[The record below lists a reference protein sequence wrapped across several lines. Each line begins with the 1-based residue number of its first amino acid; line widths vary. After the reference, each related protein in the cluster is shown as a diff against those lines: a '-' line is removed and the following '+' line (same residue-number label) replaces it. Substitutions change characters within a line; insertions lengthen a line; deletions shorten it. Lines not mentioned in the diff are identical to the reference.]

1 MIHWAARAVMR
12 GFRSNVLRVDRDVK
26 GEVEAVKDK
35 SITFRT
41 TIIWVER
48 WVLVLQCVVAQ

>member
-1 MIHWAARAVMR
+1 MR
-12 GFRSNVLRVDRDVK
+12 GLRGNVLRVDRDMK
-26 GEVEAVKDK
+26 GEVEAVRDK